1 MHQSIWFK
9 DQSIPLGHINDKT
22 HTILVGIWHTQEINN
37 QYKVAYLRSLVVL
50 YEKGLVNKNKHT
62 IYANSKLTKS
72 SNLDQTIYM

>member
-1 MHQSIWFK
+1 MTR
-9 DQSIPLGHINDKT
+9 LA
-22 HTILVGIWHTQEINN
+22 ILVGIQHTQEIDDQN
-37 QYKVAYLRSLVVL
+37 KVVYLRSLVVR